1 MQRGKNFGTPRGQI
15 SDRNIKMS
23 RKKKSQ
29 MCVYM
34 DKTSFFRR
42 VSENCFRH
50 LNFDIMSVLHK

>member
-34 DKTSFFRR
+34 DKTSF
-42 VSENCFRH
+42 
-50 LNFDIMSVLHK
+50 LGVLAKIVLDT